1 MISLVR
7 CVGLL
12 QKLVL
17 ITLNS
22 TIYLR
27 TVINT
32 IFNYGVTKEN
42 KTRGWWRGKYN
53 TRTIGGVE
61 YANGACFYVRDWKF
75 TSKHVIYTGP
85 EPVGKMAT

>member
-1 MISLVR
+1 MISHLSIELDLR
-7 CVGLL
+7 
-12 QKLVL
+12 KLVL

-32 IFNYGVTKEN
+32 IFNYDFTKEN
-42 KTRGWWRGKYN
+42 KTSDWGEEKSN

-61 YANGACFYVRDWKF
+61 YAKGAFFYVRNWKF
-75 TSKHVIYTGP
+75 TNKHVIYTGP

>member
-1 MISLVR
+1 MISLVLQL
-7 CVGLL
+7 GL

-32 IFNYGVTKEN
+32 IFNYDFTIENKRSWGGETKE
-42 KTRGWWRGKYN
+42 
-53 TRTIGGVE
+53 
-61 YANGACFYVRDWKF
+61 
-75 TSKHVIYTGP
+75 
-85 EPVGKMAT
+85 

>member
-7 CVGLL
+7 YVGLP

-32 IFNYGVTKEN
+32 IFNYDVTKEN
-42 KTRGWWRGKYN
+42 KTRGWWREKIIILEQLGEWN
-53 TRTIGGVE
+53 TR
-61 YANGACFYVRDWKF
+61 
-75 TSKHVIYTGP
+75 
-85 EPVGKMAT
+85 MAHFLCERLEIHK